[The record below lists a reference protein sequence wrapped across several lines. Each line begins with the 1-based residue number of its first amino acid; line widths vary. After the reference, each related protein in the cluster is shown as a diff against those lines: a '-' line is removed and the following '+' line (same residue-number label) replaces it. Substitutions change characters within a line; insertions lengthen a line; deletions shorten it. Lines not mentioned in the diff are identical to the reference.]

1 MSSTVRDQALVD
13 LVRDRGEALVR
24 YGFLFTGD
32 VTAAQ
37 DLLQEALVKVFVRTR
52 SGFEPDTV
60 EGYVRRA
67 MATLY
72 IDGRR
77 KRRTWSGVE
86 HLFARDGAT
95 PGPDADAAERLDLH
109 AALATLGRQERAVVV
124 LRYFED
130 LTVPQIAQQMG
141 LADGSVKRYLSNAV
155 HRLEQRLGPV
165 QPPPPDVETN
175 AVVTTGPAARGP
187 APTSTAPSTAP
198 STARRR
204 PTTRPEGRS

>member
-1 MSSTVRDQALVD
+1 MSSTLRDRTLVE

-32 VTAAQ
+32 VAAAQ

-60 EGYVRRA
+60 EGYVRRT

-72 IDGRR
+72 IDGHR
-77 KRRTWSGVE
+77 KRRTWSGVA
-86 HLFARDGAT
+86 HLVAGEDSV
-95 PGPDADAAERLDLH
+95 PGPETDAAERLDLH

-124 LRYFED
+124 LRYYED
-130 LTVPQIAQQMG
+130 LTVPQIAQHMG
-141 LADGSVKRYLSNAV
+141 LAEGSVKRYLSNAV

-165 QPPPPDVETN
+165 QPAPPEVEHHP
-175 AVVTTGPAARGP
+175 VIPSGGPPR
-187 APTSTAPSTAP
+187 T
-198 STARRR
+198 TARPGTAR
-204 PTTRPEGRS
+204 PGATPREGRS